1 MTRLQK
7 LQLRQSEIRASMGA
21 LLDTP
26 DEKRAES
33 FGDDLS
39 RLSGQ
44 MRGLEAEL
52 QAALVA
58 GEDKVDETE
67 TPDTPEGRELRQL
80 IDRSNVGEIFDAALE
95 KRSIDGATRELQQ
108 HYRLASN
115 MVPLDLLETRAVT
128 PAPADV
134 GQGLRA
140 IVPYVFATSVH
151 AFLGIPTPRVP
162 VGEAVFPVLTSE
174 LTVGAPAEGA
184 SQAET
189 TGAFSAD
196 VLSPSRIQASFFYSR
211 EDRARFAGMDA
222 ALRMNLSEGLMD
234 GLDDQIL
241 AGTNGLLTGT
251 KLPNHNVNAV
261 TSFDDYI
268 DNFAYGRVDGR
279 YADTSMALRVVVGAG
294 TYAHMGK
301 VYRNTSVDR
310 TVLDRLMEITGG
322 VRVSAHVPDA
332 SASKQNAVI
341 RLGQRM
347 DCIAPLWEGV
357 SIIPDEITG
366 AKKGEISITAVM
378 LHAVK
383 ILRTDGFYKQQSQHA

>member
-7 LQLRQSEIRASMGA
+7 LQLRQSEVRASMGA

-33 FGDDLS
+33 FNDDLS
-39 RLSGQ
+39 QLTGQ
-44 MRGLEAEL
+44 MRSLEGEI

-58 GEDKVDETE
+58 GEPEPVEDKTK
-67 TPDTPEGRELRQL
+67 DTPEDRELRQL

-140 IVPYVFATSVH
+140 IVPWVFPSGVA
-151 AFLGIPTPRVP
+151 AFLSIPTPRVP
-162 VGEAVFPVLTSE
+162 VGEAVYPVLTSE

-234 GLDDQIL
+234 GLDAQIL
-241 AGTNGLLTGT
+241 VGTQGLLTGT
-251 KLPNHNVNAV
+251 KLSNNNVSTV

-279 YADTSMALRVVVGAG
+279 YADTAGALRVVVGAG
-294 TYAHMGK
+294 TYAHMGS
-301 VYRNTSVDR
+301 VYRNNSVDR
-310 TVLDRLMEITGG
+310 TVLDRLMEIVGG
-322 VRVSAHVPDA
+322 LRVSAHVPAVA
-332 SASKQNAVI
+332 SQKQNAVI

-347 DCIAPLWEGV
+347 DAVAPLWEGI

-378 LHAVK
+378 LFSMK
-383 ILRTDGFYKQQSQHA
+383 ILRTDGFHKQQSQHA